1 MGTVAIVG
9 AGIAGIACA
18 TLLVR
23 AGIPVVL
30 YDKGKGLGGRVATRR
45 AGPHQFD
52 HGAQFVTARGQEFA
66 AVLATVEQAG
76 FAAGWDDG
84 SGRTVT
90 VGTPGMSS
98 LAKQL
103 ATGLDIRSG
112 VQVTALTRD
121 RSGWLVHANGQR
133 ERVGRVVVTVPA
145 PQVPGL
151 VGADEALVQPLAAVR
166 YAPCLTLMAVG
177 AGPAPFVSRRDPD
190 DPLAWLAQDSSKP
203 GRPAAEGMAW
213 VAQAGP
219 RFSADHLEQ
228 DMEQV
233 AALMLPMLCDRLGW
247 SPNQIQHA
255 AAHRWRHAAVT
266 APLGQPFLRNADA
279 TLHLGGD
286 WCLGP
291 RVEAAWDS
299 GTAIARDILDG
310 GS

>member
-1 MGTVAIVG
+1 MATVAIVG
-9 AGIAGIACA
+9 AGIAGISCA
-18 TLLVR
+18 TVLVQ

-52 HGAQFVTARGQEFA
+52 HGAQFVTAQGPDFA
-66 AVLATVEQAG
+66 AALARLAG
-76 FAAGWDDG
+76 DGCAAGWEDG

-90 VGTPGMSS
+90 VGMPGMSS
-98 LAKQL
+98 LAKHL
-103 ATGLDIRSG
+103 AKGLDVRSG
-112 VQVTALTRD
+112 VQITGMTRD
-121 RSGWLVHANGQR
+121 KAGWRLHADGQEDR
-133 ERVGRVVVTVPA
+133 ADRVVVTIPA
-145 PQVPGL
+145 PQIAPLIGQDHGL
-151 VGADEALVQPLAAVR
+151 VPQLATVR

-177 AGPAPFVSRRDPD
+177 AGSAPFLSRRDAD
-190 DPLAWLAQDSSKP
+190 DPLAWIAQDSSKP
-203 GRPAAEGMAW
+203 GRPVAEGVAW

-219 RFSADHLEQ
+219 RFSSDHLEQ

-247 SPNQIQHA
+247 KPSQIQHA
-255 AAHRWRHAAVT
+255 AAHRWRYAAVT
-266 APLGQPFLRNADA
+266 APLGQPFLRNDDA

-299 GTAIARDILDG
+299 GTAIARDILDSG
-310 GS
+310 V